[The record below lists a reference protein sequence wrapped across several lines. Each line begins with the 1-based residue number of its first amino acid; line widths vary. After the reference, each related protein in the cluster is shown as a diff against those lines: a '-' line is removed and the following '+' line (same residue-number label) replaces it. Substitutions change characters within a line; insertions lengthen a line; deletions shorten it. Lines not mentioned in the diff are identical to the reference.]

1 MADKRAGIAV
11 KHDGFV
17 AKICNERK
25 VVLNKGSN
33 DGISNGDKFVV
44 FNLGEEVHDP
54 KTGESLGILEEIK
67 GKGEVIHAQDHM
79 CTIETYEFDMVPVPI
94 TISAAQAVLS
104 TLVYREPEK
113 KRVYREF
120 VDVQCGDYARK
131 IGS

>member
-11 KHDGFV
+11 KHDSLV

-25 VVLNKGSN
+25 VVLNKGSK

-79 CTIETYEFDMVPVPI
+79 CTIQTYEFEMVQVPLEI
-94 TISAAQAVLS
+94 PANQVMFPP
-104 TLVYREPEK
+104 LVYREPEMK
-113 KRVYREF
+113 KVYREF
-120 VDVQCGDYARK
+120 VGVQCGDYARK
-131 IGS
+131 IRS